1 MYTLATN
8 KDKLAK
14 EMQNKDIEKEFMDMI
29 KLHERIIYKVAS
41 FYADIDQS
49 INDLYQEVILNLWKA
64 YPSFRGE
71 SKLSTWI
78 YRIALNT
85 CITFFR
91 RSKQKPNHTDL
102 IGDIID
108 ISDNNEEI
116 TELYNLINRLG
127 KIERALV
134 LLYLDEKP
142 YKEIAEITGL
152 TTTNVSTRISRIKE
166 KLKRMSNE

>member
-1 MYTLATN
+1 MHN
-8 KDKLAK
+8 KDL
-14 EMQNKDIEKEFMDMI
+14 EKDFMNMV
-29 KLHERIIYKVAS
+29 KLHERIIYKVVS

-49 INDLYQEVILNLWKA
+49 INDLYQEVILNLWKS

-91 RSKQKPNHTDL
+91 RSKRRPSHTDL
-102 IGDIID
+102 VSDIAEVP
-108 ISDNNEEI
+108 DNNEEI

-127 KIERALV
+127 KIEKALV
-134 LLYLDEKP
+134 LLYLDERP
-142 YKEIAEITGL
+142 YKEIAEITGM
-152 TTTNVSTRISRIKE
+152 TVTNVSTKISRIKE
-166 KLKRMSNE
+166 KLKKMSNE

>member
-1 MYTLATN
+1 MHN
-8 KDKLAK
+8 KDL
-14 EMQNKDIEKEFMDMI
+14 EKDFMNMI

-41 FYADIDQS
+41 FYADVDQS

-71 SKLSTWI
+71 SKVSTWI

-91 RSKQKPNHTDL
+91 RNKRKPDHTDL
-102 IGDIID
+102 IGDIAD
-108 ISDNNEEI
+108 IPDNNEEI
-116 TELYNLINRLG
+116 TELYNLINKLG
-127 KIERALV
+127 KIEKALV

-152 TTTNVSTRISRIKE
+152 TVTNVSTKISRIKE
-166 KLKRMSNE
+166 KLKKMSNE

>member
-1 MYTLATN
+1 MHN
-8 KDKLAK
+8 KDL
-14 EMQNKDIEKEFMDMI
+14 EKDFMNMI
-29 KLHERIIYKVAS
+29 KLHERIIYKVVS

-49 INDLYQEVILNLWKA
+49 TNDLYQEVILNLWKA

-71 SKLSTWI
+71 SKVSTWI

-91 RSKQKPNHTDL
+91 RNKRKPNHTDL
-102 IGDIID
+102 VGDIAEMP
-108 ISDNNEEI
+108 DNNDEI
-116 TELYNLINRLG
+116 AELYNLINRLG
-127 KIERALV
+127 KIEKALV

-142 YKEIAEITGL
+142 YKEIAEITGM
-152 TTTNVSTRISRIKE
+152 TVTNISTKINRIKE

>member
-1 MYTLATN
+1 
-8 KDKLAK
+8 
-14 EMQNKDIEKEFMDMI
+14 MQNKDLENEFMNMI
-29 KLHERIIYKVAS
+29 KLHERIIYKVVS

-71 SKLSTWI
+71 SKISTWI

-91 RSKQKPNHTDL
+91 RNKRKPNHIDL
-102 IGDIID
+102 IGDIAEIP
-108 ISDNNEEI
+108 DNNEEI

-127 KIERALV
+127 KIEKALV

-142 YKEIAEITGL
+142 YKEIAEITGM
-152 TTTNVSTRISRIKE
+152 TVTNISTKISRIKE
-166 KLKRMSNE
+166 KLKKMSNE

>member
-1 MYTLATN
+1 MHN
-8 KDKLAK
+8 KDL
-14 EMQNKDIEKEFMDMI
+14 EEDFMNMI
-29 KLHERIIYKVAS
+29 KLHERIIYKVVS

-71 SKLSTWI
+71 SKISTWI

-91 RSKQKPNHTDL
+91 RNKRKPNHIDL
-102 IGDIID
+102 IGDIAEIP
-108 ISDNNEEI
+108 DNNEEI

-127 KIERALV
+127 KIEKALV

-142 YKEIAEITGL
+142 YKEIAEITGM
-152 TTTNVSTRISRIKE
+152 TVTNISTKISRIKE
-166 KLKRMSNE
+166 KLKKMSNE

>member
-1 MYTLATN
+1 
-8 KDKLAK
+8 
-14 EMQNKDIEKEFMDMI
+14 MQNKDIEKDFMDMI
-29 KLHERIIYKVAS
+29 QLNERIIYKVAS

-49 INDLYQEVILNLWKA
+49 INDLYQEIIISLWKA

-91 RSKQKPNHTDL
+91 RSKRKPQYVEL
-102 IGDIID
+102 VVDIPD
-108 ISDNNEEI
+108 TPDNNDEI
-116 TELYNLINRLG
+116 VELYKLINQLG

-134 LLYLDEKP
+134 LLYLDEKS

-152 TTTNVSTRISRIKE
+152 TVTNISTKISRIKE